1 VARFVSGFVEG
12 DLALAISFS
21 GYHRPRALLAD
32 QRPQFVGVIP
42 FIAEDIFGAF
52 ELIQKVG
59 GCFDVMDIAWREQK
73 AERAAD
79 YIGEGMNFGRVAPT
93 RAPDLLFFLPV
104 GVPPN
109 AERWT
114 LIEVESMATFWVV
127 APACASAS
135 SIAVQNRLRDQRL
148 KRL

>member
-1 VARFVSGFVEG
+1 MPRLVSGFVEG
-12 DLALAISFS
+12 DLALAISFAWDHGPS
-21 GYHRPRALLAD
+21 ALLSD
-32 QRPQFVGVIP
+32 HPPEFVGVVP
-42 FIAEDIFGAF
+42 FISEDIFGAF
-52 ELIQKVG
+52 ELIQQFG

-79 YIGEGMNFGRVAPT
+79 YICEGMDFRRVAPT
-93 RAPDLLFFLPV
+93 RAPDLLFFLPPF
-104 GVPPN
+104 PPN

-114 LIEVESMATFWVV
+114 LIEVESMATFWVA

-135 SIAVQNRLRDQRL
+135 SIPVQNRLRDQRL